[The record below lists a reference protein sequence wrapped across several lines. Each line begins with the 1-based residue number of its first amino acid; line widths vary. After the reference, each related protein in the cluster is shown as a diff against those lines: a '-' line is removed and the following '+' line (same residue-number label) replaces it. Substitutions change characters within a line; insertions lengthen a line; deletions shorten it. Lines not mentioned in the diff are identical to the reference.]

1 MQHFE
6 KNVTFMLIWWQEQ
19 IIERLAVQHLKPCC
33 WNSLWFSVVLLKYA
47 WPSLKKA
54 SSWWGKHV
62 FLYNLSIP
70 FSIHGAFPDVQAARS
85 KAIMHLSVRDAG
97 FRTEHWWLNKPDSPV
112 LSSVEDT
119 ASMFSKNNVTFWWIW
134 PQKSFYLGL
143 SPFQTCSVPKKTADD
158 VQLCPFPP
166 YSLNVLM
173 IIWVFKILCCVH
185 YSEIVSDWRPTFLH
199 VLACWRVSVSSK

>member
-1 MQHFE
+1 
-6 KNVTFMLIWWQEQ
+6 MLGLPWK
-19 IIERLAVQHLKPCC
+19 RHHPDGGSMC
-33 WNSLWFSVVLLKYA
+33 
-47 WPSLKKA
+47 
-54 SSWWGKHV
+54 
-62 FLYNLSIP
+62 
-70 FSIHGAFPDVQAARS
+70 FSITCWYLSVFMVHFQMCKLPDP
-85 KAIMHLSVRDAG
+85 KPLMHLSVRDAG

-173 IIWVFKILCCVH
+173 IIWVVKILCCVH